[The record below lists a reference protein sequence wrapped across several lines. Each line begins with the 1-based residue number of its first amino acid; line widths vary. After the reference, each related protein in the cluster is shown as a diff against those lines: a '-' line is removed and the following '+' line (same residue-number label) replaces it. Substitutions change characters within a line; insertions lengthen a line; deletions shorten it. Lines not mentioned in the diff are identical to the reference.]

1 MQAQTE
7 ALRQAELA
15 KIPIWTGSKSVD
27 QFSAEQWIE
36 RIQRAKNASAWNDAQ
51 TMSFVFNALRSDALL
66 WYDSLKR
73 SGVNQNV
80 WDDFKAAFL
89 QAYSSIRT
97 TRSTIVNLADVK
109 QGPNESVVAYYP
121 KVVKAIDDLEALVSP
136 LGFTPP
142 ANPYHA
148 DIAALGGFNALPNA
162 VKDGTVANLIRHGA
176 TNAFNHMGLHLFLTN
191 LKPALRD
198 ELLKNPPATLYDA
211 FQQAVTLERI
221 QLEPRKTPQTTVAP
235 VETDNEQDS
244 DNEEEARIAELS
256 NALKKLKAKRA
267 QSSNNKGARNSSQTK
282 TNANANSNPNYN
294 KCRYCKKVGHL
305 QKVCNTRIKAGAPM
319 VDKEGK
325 PYRSVNEVADSNTH
339 ASHMHSAPPAA
350 QQYSQHNAH
359 QQYQHQFAYNPFAGV
374 HAPAAHAPSFTNQDF
389 Y

>member
-36 RIQRAKNASAWNDAQ
+36 RIQRAKDASGWNDAQ

-73 SGVNQNV
+73 SGVDQNIWV
-80 WDDFKAAFL
+80 DFRTAFL

-109 QGPNESVVAYYP
+109 QQPNESVVAYYP

-136 LGFTPP
+136 AGFTPP

-148 DIAALGGFNALPNA
+148 DIVALAGFNALPNNI
-162 VKDGTVANLIRHGA
+162 KNGTVANLIRHGA
-176 TNAFNHMGLHLFLTN
+176 THAFNHMGLHLFLTN
-191 LKPALRD
+191 LKPTLRD
-198 ELLKNPPATLYDA
+198 ELLKNPPATLYEA

-235 VETDNEQDS
+235 VTTDNEDS
-244 DNEEEARIAELS
+244 ENDEEARISELS

-267 QSSNNKGARNSSQTK
+267 QTTNKSARTNTPAKSN
-282 TNANANSNPNYN
+282 TNANPNYN

-305 QKVCNTRIKAGAPM
+305 QKVCNSRLKAGAPM
-319 VDKEGK
+319 VDKDGK
-325 PYRSVNEVADSNTH
+325 PYRTVNELSESQPST
-339 ASHMHSAPPAA
+339 SHNNPAPPP
-350 QQYSQHNAH
+350 QQYM
-359 QQYQHQFAYNPFAGV
+359 QQAPQQPMHYNPFAGV
-374 HAPAAHAPSFTNQDF
+374 HAPSPYAPSFSHQDF

>member
-142 ANPYHA
+142 ANP
-148 DIAALGGFNALPNA
+148 
-162 VKDGTVANLIRHGA
+162 
-176 TNAFNHMGLHLFLTN
+176 
-191 LKPALRD
+191 
-198 ELLKNPPATLYDA
+198 
-211 FQQAVTLERI
+211 
-221 QLEPRKTPQTTVAP
+221 
-235 VETDNEQDS
+235 
-244 DNEEEARIAELS
+244 
-256 NALKKLKAKRA
+256 
-267 QSSNNKGARNSSQTK
+267 
-282 TNANANSNPNYN
+282 
-294 KCRYCKKVGHL
+294 
-305 QKVCNTRIKAGAPM
+305 
-319 VDKEGK
+319 
-325 PYRSVNEVADSNTH
+325 
-339 ASHMHSAPPAA
+339 
-350 QQYSQHNAH
+350 
-359 QQYQHQFAYNPFAGV
+359 
-374 HAPAAHAPSFTNQDF
+374 
-389 Y
+389 

>member
-15 KIPIWTGSKSVD
+15 KIPLWTGSKSVD
-27 QFSAEQWIE
+27 QFSAEQWVE
-36 RIQRAKNASAWNDAQ
+36 RIQRAKDASTWNDAQ

-73 SGVNQNV
+73 SGVDQNI
-80 WDDFKAAFL
+80 WEDFKAAFL
-89 QAYSSIRT
+89 QAYSSIRI

-121 KVVKAIDDLEALVSP
+121 KVVKAIDDLEALVAP
-136 LGFTPP
+136 AGFTPP

-148 DIAALGGFNALPNA
+148 DIVALAGFNALNA
-162 VKDGTVANLIRHGA
+162 AIKDGTVSNLIRHGA
-176 TNAFNHMGLHLFLTN
+176 TSAFNHMGLHLFLTN
-191 LKPALRD
+191 LKPVLRD

-235 VETDNEQDS
+235 VSENDEDS

-267 QSSNNKGARNSSQTK
+267 QNSSNKGARAPSQPK
-282 TNANANSNPNYN
+282 SNANSNPNYN

-305 QKVCNTRIKAGAPM
+305 QKVCNSRIKAGAPM

-325 PYRSVNEVADSNTH
+325 PYRSINEVADSHTH
-339 ASHMHSAPPAA
+339 AANAYSAPPAA
-350 QQYSQHNAH
+350 QQFSQQHSQQPYH
-359 QQYQHQFAYNPFAGV
+359 QQFAYNPFAGV
-374 HAPAAHAPSFTNQDF
+374 HAPAAHTPSFANQDF